1 MRAASGD
8 RGSDGMQGRSLELR
22 VPQFGTVRPG
32 TRSMPPVVRVSLRVD
47 GVPWE
52 QVQTLESAEPGDH
65 AFTVSCSD
73 DGAIVVRFGD
83 GERVSRLPAGAE
95 YISAKYRAGS
105 GSAGNAPE
113 EDDTGGFG
121 PLICVDLW
129 TEEVI
134 VIEDAELREPALG
147 GPDTSVRD
155 QSPGSESNNG
165 C

>member
-8 RGSDGMQGRSLELR
+8 RGNDGMQGQSLELR
-22 VPQFGTVRPG
+22 APQFGTVRPG

-65 AFTVSCSD
+65 AYTVSCSD
-73 DGAIVVRFGD
+73 DGAIVVRFGV

-113 EDDTGGFG
+113 EDDTGGFES
-121 PLICVDLW
+121 LIYVDLW
-129 TEEVI
+129 TEEVS
-134 VIEDAELREPALG
+134 VIEDVELTEPALG
-147 GPDTSVRD
+147 GPDTSPRGP
-155 QSPGSESNNG
+155 SAGSESDNG